1 MTKMNDDPKITV
13 FWEKIYTDDTGKH
26 IPDLFSKNSFDN
38 ISIKSY
44 WGNTIDAFYKYD
56 CLFMIT
62 AIEGDFRIVI
72 AHDCQTEYKF
82 TQYFISGMDGKII
95 KAPRGT
101 IFGINN
107 LNSSTG
113 SILIAQTGNIGSPDR
128 LDSNI
133 FDWYSKR

>member
-1 MTKMNDDPKITV
+1 MNEDPKITV

-82 TQYFISGMDGKII
+82 TQYFISGLDGKII
-95 KAPRGT
+95 KIPRNT

-113 SILIAQTGNIGSPDR
+113 SIIMANIGSPDNAEIIKP
-128 LDSNI
+128 DMFN
-133 FDWYSKR
+133 WYSKR